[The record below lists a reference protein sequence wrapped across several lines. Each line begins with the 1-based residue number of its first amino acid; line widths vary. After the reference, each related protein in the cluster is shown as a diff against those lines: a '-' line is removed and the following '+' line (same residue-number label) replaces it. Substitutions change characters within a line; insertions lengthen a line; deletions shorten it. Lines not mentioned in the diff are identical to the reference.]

1 MKASNVTATEELK
14 NLKDTEKNLKKS
26 RENAM
31 KDLENSMKKSQ
42 KKAAGLRD
50 ELTKYLN
57 KRNGLIAEIE
67 AIKKDYSVQK
77 EQLSICL
84 NGLKRL
90 EKEVEV
96 YHLQVIIVTASFLI
110 RCSNVSFFISAVL
123 IIIFNF
129 HLSFVLTN

>member
-1 MKASNVTATEELK
+1 MKASNVIATEELK

-67 AIKKDYSVQK
+67 AMKKDYSVQN

-110 RCSNVSFFISAVL
+110 YCSNVSFLFL
-123 IIIFNF
+123 RF
-129 HLSFVLTN
+129 

>member
-1 MKASNVTATEELK
+1 MKASNVNATEELK
-14 NLKDTEKNLKKS
+14 NLKDSEKNLKKS

-50 ELTKYLN
+50 ELTKYVN
-57 KRNGLIAEIE
+57 KKNGLIAEIE
-67 AIKKDYSVQK
+67 AIKKDLNVQK

-90 EKEVEV
+90 EKDVEV
-96 YHLQVIIVTASFLI
+96 FHLQVKFVIPTL
-110 RCSNVSFFISAVL
+110 
-123 IIIFNF
+123 
-129 HLSFVLTN
+129 LSSI